1 MRNVLQKGRTGHGVL
16 QLKTTREMKSGDSVV
31 AVSTFYTSCTRVLA
45 NIGLA
50 ALKSIHA
57 WKPHVKYAF
66 FFPTFP
72 FIATARK
79 ESTIIFTCDENAGVG
94 SPYLLSETLGCAVT
108 FEWKTQAVC
117 PPKKMEC
124 KFVQKHRT
132 YDLRMLSSLT
142 GSWIFFHNGNS
153 WVMSN
158 SQGAACLSVQ
168 L

>member
-1 MRNVLQKGRTGHGVL
+1 MRNVLQKGRIGHGVL

-31 AVSTFYTSCTRVLA
+31 AVSAFYASCTRVLA
-45 NIGLA
+45 NSDLA
-50 ALKSIHA
+50 ALKSIHTC
-57 WKPHVKYAF
+57 KPLVKYAF
-66 FFPTFP
+66 SFFPTFP
-72 FIATARK
+72 LTATARR

-94 SPYLLSETLGCAVT
+94 SPYLLSETLGCTVT

-153 WVMSN
+153 
-158 SQGAACLSVQ
+158 
-168 L
+168 

>member
-1 MRNVLQKGRTGHGVL
+1 MCSPSSTKGRPMRNVLQKGRIGHGVL
-16 QLKTTREMKSGDSVV
+16 QLKTTKEMRSGDSVV
-31 AVSTFYTSCTRVLA
+31 AVSTSYTLCTRVTA
-45 NIGLA
+45 NTDLS

-57 WKPHVKYAF
+57 CKPLVKYAF
-66 FFPTFP
+66 SFLPTLP
-72 FIATARK
+72 LIATARK
-79 ESTIIFTCDENAGVG
+79 ESTIIFTCDENAGIG

-153 WVMSN
+153 
-158 SQGAACLSVQ
+158 
-168 L
+168 